1 MNRDSLARK
10 AVRSILVLALACVC
24 AVPLYYVLVS
34 AFKDKVEMMRNP
46 LGLPSHLNLDNFI
59 QAFQSDTLGTAFLN
73 TIIVTV
79 FGVIIQVLIG
89 SLAAYG
95 MTLHKNVFTVVM
107 GLVLVVAFAVPAQAV
122 MLPQYRMEASLG
134 LVDTLLGVI
143 VLYAGGCVFCYF
155 LIIGYMTKLPRE
167 LLEAARIDG
176 AGAFRTYWSVVLPL
190 TRPILATVVI
200 FQALGSWND
209 FLTPSVYLSTPDKRT
224 LVLEIYAAASTYS
237 TNWPLF
243 MATTVIALTPA
254 VIFFVCCQKYI
265 AAGLVAGAVKG

>member
-1 MNRDSLARK
+1 MNRDSWIRK
-10 AVRSILVLALACVC
+10 AIRSVLVLALACIC
-24 AVPLYYVLVS
+24 AIPLYYVLVS
-34 AFKDKVEMMRNP
+34 AFKDKVEMMRSP
-46 LGLPSHLNLDNFI
+46 LGLPKSLNFSNLI
-59 QAFQSDTLGTAFLN
+59 TAFQSDTLGSAFLN

-79 FGVIIQVLIG
+79 FGVIIQVLVG

-95 MTLHKNVFTVVM
+95 MILHKNVFTTVM
-107 GLVLVVAFAVPAQAV
+107 GLILVVAFAVPVQAV

-134 LVDTLLGVI
+134 LVETLLGVI
-143 VLYAGGCVFCYF
+143 ILYSGGCVFCYF

-190 TRPILATVVI
+190 TRPILTTVII
-200 FQALGSWND
+200 FQTPGTWND
-209 FLTPSVYLSTPDKRT
+209 FLIPSVYLTTPDKRT
-224 LVLEIYAAASTYS
+224 LVMEIYAAASSYS